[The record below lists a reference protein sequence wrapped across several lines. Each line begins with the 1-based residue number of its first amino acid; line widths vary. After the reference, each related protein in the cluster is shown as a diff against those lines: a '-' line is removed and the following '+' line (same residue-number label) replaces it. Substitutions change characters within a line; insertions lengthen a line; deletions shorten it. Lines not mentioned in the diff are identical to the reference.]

1 MLRNGSVI
9 YMKIFFNPL
18 RFPSDKS
25 IGSFLQRFLVLNSNV
40 LFLFSLKNHSS
51 GSVISNLLRCYKSY
65 SIVFIINSFVSP
77 HVYFNLT
84 ISLPTF
90 YKMIHSINN
99 SSILFS
105 LHLFDV
111 RGKLQVILMRW
122 QLKRGSP

>member
-1 MLRNGSVI
+1 MMRVKKWVSDI

-40 LFLFSLKNHSS
+40 LFLFSLKNYHSS

-90 YKMIHSINN
+90 YKMVHSINN
-99 SSILFS
+99 SFI
-105 LHLFDV
+105 HLFYFPYI
-111 RGKLQVILMRW
+111 RSTYEGNCKL
-122 QLKRGSP
+122 S

>member
-1 MLRNGSVI
+1 MMRVKKWVSDI

-40 LFLFSLKNHSS
+40 LFLFSLKNYHSS

-84 ISLPTF
+84 ICLC
-90 YKMIHSINN
+90 SI
-99 SSILFS
+99 
-105 LHLFDV
+105 
-111 RGKLQVILMRW
+111 K
-122 QLKRGSP
+122 